1 MPYELQ
7 DTTSMTPLK
16 SSMDEPTS
24 GAAAARARPTH
35 QAQEG
40 VGEAITTGVAAVGV
54 LGAVF
59 GICLS
64 RRRRAAAQAG
74 AGAPMTSDK
83 AGAGAYPM
91 SGMSQR
97 GMRTSD
103 SSAFVPL
110 TQHANP
116 SSMNLMGAQDGRAPS
131 PYHDD
136 YYGDSRSGT
145 PIAQHG
151 GGYGGYGAGQG
162 SFDPYDAPRP
172 STASNLG
179 PERYH

>member
-1 MPYELQ
+1 
-7 DTTSMTPLK
+7 
-16 SSMDEPTS
+16 
-24 GAAAARARPTH
+24 
-35 QAQEG
+35 
-40 VGEAITTGVAAVGV
+40 
-54 LGAVF
+54 
-59 GICLS
+59 
-64 RRRRAAAQAG
+64 
-74 AGAPMTSDK
+74 MTSDK
-83 AGAGAYPM
+83 VGGAYPM
-91 SGMSQR
+91 SGMSSPMGQR

-116 SSMNLMGAQDGRAPS
+116 SSMNLMGGNERAPS

-145 PIAQHG
+145 PIAQHAS
-151 GGYGGYGAGQG
+151 GYSGYGAGQG
-162 SFDPYDAPRP
+162 SFDSYDAPRP